1 MTSTNTDARATDEK
15 LDEALQEIRALR
27 KAVEDLS
34 KRLDDLEEPV
44 KESHEILIAF
54 SQSYYWTPEWQAKEA
69 RADEDLRLGRYKTY
83 DDVEEFIKEMN
94 Q

>member
-1 MTSTNTDARATDEK
+1 MTTKNSTSTDEK

-27 KAVEDLS
+27 KTVEDLS

-54 SQSYYWTPEWQAKEA
+54 SQSYYWTPEWQAMES
-69 RADEDLRLGRYKTY
+69 RADEQARLGLGKVY
-83 DDVEEFIKEMN
+83 DDVEELIEDLKK
-94 Q
+94 